1 MIDIQRSNDV
11 LARTDHEAN
20 GGEMKRHALAETLA
34 ADPQLSIGLLVLQ
47 SKLIGEGAV
56 LDLEPVQSEAALA
69 ESAQDNT
76 P

>member
-1 MIDIQRSNDV
+1 
-11 LARTDHEAN
+11 
-20 GGEMKRHALAETLA
+20 MKRHALAETLA

-47 SKLIGEGAV
+47 SKLIGDGAV